1 MSEKSQSISFSDKK
15 APLPESKPMISR
27 KPLASTTSR
36 SSLPYEPLTLE
47 VPEHP
52 NHNTYSSGPPEEKG
66 HTDEDVHE
74 MHTNNGKGPRGIR
87 LLGHLIHLWQA
98 ELLCCLGACLLLL
111 GLCLT
116 LRQFDE
122 QPQPIW
128 PGGLTLNTVVAVLS
142 TVSRFLV
149 VVPVTQGL
157 LQLKWNW
164 FAAGQRSLRDIYF
177 FDQASRGMWHIFGLL
192 GRVRGRYVVIQ
203 CA

>member
-1 MSEKSQSISFSDKK
+1 MSSEKSQSITFSDTK
-15 APLPESKPMISR
+15 APLSESKPMITR
-27 KPLASTTSR
+27 KPIASTSSR

-47 VPEHP
+47 VPEYPSTAHSP
-52 NHNTYSSGPPEEKG
+52 GPPEEKG
-66 HTDEDVHE
+66 HASDDVLE
-74 MHTNNGKGPRGIR
+74 MQDNNGRGGPRGIR
-87 LLGHLIHLWQA
+87 LLWHLVRLWQA
-98 ELLCCLGACLLLL
+98 ELLCCLCACLLLL

-116 LRQFDE
+116 LRQFD
-122 QPQPIW
+122 QKPQPSW

-192 GRVRGRYVVIQ
+192 GRVRGR
-203 CA
+203 